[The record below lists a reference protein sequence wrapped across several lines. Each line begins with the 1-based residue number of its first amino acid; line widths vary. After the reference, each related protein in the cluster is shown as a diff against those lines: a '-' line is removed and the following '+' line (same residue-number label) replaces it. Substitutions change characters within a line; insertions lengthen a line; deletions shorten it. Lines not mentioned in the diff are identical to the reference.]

1 MKIPK
6 RKMEK
11 TTTKMEK
18 LLFLRPFI
26 IAPVSE
32 LKRGVLRRN
41 GCMVEKRKK
50 KEKEII
56 IRIIIKKISEQRRSE
71 KR

>member
-41 GCMVEKRKK
+41 GCMVEKEKKRKRKNNNQNNNK
-50 KEKEII
+50 KN
-56 IRIIIKKISEQRRSE
+56 Q
-71 KR
+71 